1 MKEFIEKYK
10 TDSKYKAKIQLIGY
24 TIFVIVV
31 SIFALSGYKEPTTT
45 NNDNKL
51 TTYNYKINI
60 NLNDNLYHYYGTK
73 EKEEIIINKV
83 IDENQTLGYSYKDNN
98 YYRHEND
105 TYVVT
110 TEEEIYDVIEFNYL
124 SLDTIDKYLN
134 LSTKKENE
142 NIVYLKDIIIG
153 NSSEEYITIL
163 KEENKYNIDYTSLMK
178 LFDNSIEKLTVEI
191 IIE

>member
-10 TDSKYKAKIQLIGY
+10 NDNKYKAKTQLIVY
-24 TIFVIVV
+24 TIFVVFV
-31 SIFALSGYKEPTTT
+31 SIFALSGYEPSVPSDNDDVKE
-45 NNDNKL
+45 
-51 TTYNYKINI
+51 TYNYKINI

-73 EKEEIIINKV
+73 EKEEILINKV
-83 IDENQTLGYSYKDNN
+83 VGDETLGYSYKDNN

-105 TYVVT
+105 TYVTT
-110 TEEEIYDVIEFNYL
+110 TEKEIYDIIEFNYL
-124 SLDTIDKYLN
+124 SLETINKYLS
-134 LSTKKENE
+134 LATKKENE

-153 NSSEEYITIL
+153 NSSEEYITIV

>member
-10 TDSKYKAKIQLIGY
+10 TDNKYKAKIQLILY
-24 TIFVIVV
+24 TIFIVFAT
-31 SIFALSGYKEPTTT
+31 IFALSGNKPSVPA
-45 NNDNKL
+45 NDNIKD
-51 TTYNYKINI
+51 TYNYQINI
-60 NLNDNLYHYYGTK
+60 NLNDTLYHYYGIK
-73 EKEEIIINKV
+73 NKEEITINKV
-83 IDENQTLGYSYKDNN
+83 VGEETLGYVYKDNN
-98 YYRHEND
+98 YYSHQDN
-105 TYVVT
+105 TYVLT

-124 SLDTIDKYLN
+124 SLDTINKYLN
-134 LSTKKENE
+134 LSTITEDK
-142 NIVYLKDIIIG
+142 NIVYLKNIIIG